1 MVRKT
6 SADVP
11 VLLHDSSTKIES
23 KTPTHL
29 YRLSKTG
36 ISMIKTLKKRYS
48 EPFFYSNCKNFKKI
62 NYLCNDK
69 QYLSYINTDGPTIR
83 HAETGRRPIILY
95 PSNFRHKHNRNHII
109 TVGHVNK
116 ANKTTM
122 AEEKKH
128 HHSNHS
134 GSSHHH
140 HHSTGS
146 ISEHTVEQSHGH
158 SHSSHSRQSSQSG
171 LSKALNAIKICIAIN
186 AIYLVAEALVGMH
199 TNSLSLITDA
209 GYNLGDVLVLALAF
223 FSLKLKGT
231 PSYQTEA
238 AAYKK
243 YSALSL
249 VINAVILLV
258 AVGFVSLLAWGKM
271 GDFGSHC
278 TAGLAMTVTAGI
290 GIVVNGLTAWILRKN
305 SKKSTGMKIAFVNMA
320 ADTFVS
326 VVVMVAGIVLLTNPA
341 CTTADPIATIIAAV
355 VILCF
360 TTKILYNYLK
370 KSFLMFPE
378 HIDSDKVLSFLKAND
393 HVIHCR
399 HLNIWRNSADET
411 EVSAHL
417 SLDDMDAVEEVKR
430 DVKQNLR
437 HMGVDIVT
445 LAFKKHKD

>member
-1 MVRKT
+1 
-6 SADVP
+6 
-11 VLLHDSSTKIES
+11 
-23 KTPTHL
+23 
-29 YRLSKTG
+29 
-36 ISMIKTLKKRYS
+36 
-48 EPFFYSNCKNFKKI
+48 
-62 NYLCNDK
+62 
-69 QYLSYINTDGPTIR
+69 
-83 HAETGRRPIILY
+83 
-95 PSNFRHKHNRNHII
+95 
-109 TVGHVNK
+109 
-116 ANKTTM
+116 M

-146 ISEHTVEQSHGH
+146 LAEHAAEQSH
-158 SHSSHSRQSSQSG
+158 SRSRSSRSGQSSQSG
-171 LSKALNAIKICIAIN
+171 HSKALKALKICIAIN
-186 AIYLVAEALVGMH
+186 AIYLVAEALVGMQ
-199 TNSLSLITDA
+199 TSSLSLITDA
-209 GYNLGDVLVLALAF
+209 GYNLGDLLVLALAF

-258 AVGFVSLLAWGKM
+258 AVGFVSLLAWNKM
-271 GDFGSHC
+271 RGGWEHC
-278 TAGLAMTVTAGI
+278 SAGLAMTVTAGI
-290 GIVVNGLTAWILRKN
+290 GIIVNGLTAWILREN
-305 SKKSTGMKIAFVNMA
+305 SKKSTGMKNAFVNMA

-326 VVVMVAGIVLLTNPA
+326 VVVMVAGIVLMVNPA
-341 CTTADPIATIIAAV
+341 CTSADPVATIIAAV
-355 VILCF
+355 VILGF
-360 TTKILYNYLK
+360 TAKILYNYIK
-370 KSFLMFPE
+370 KSFLIFPE
-378 HIDSDKVLSFLKAND
+378 HIDAEKVLGYLQSND

-430 DVKQNLR
+430 EAKHNLR
-437 HMGVDIVT
+437 RMGVDIVT